1 MSFKPGQTIKCTIQ
15 TAPRAKG
22 PRTTLA
28 RLMRRD
34 ADINRSLKRAQRMR
48 RQRLHAYIRGGR
60 LWYNR
65 EKRAKI
71 ARVEAGNTW
80 TMPWTPDLE
89 ADLNSVAAYI
99 TIEPV

>member
-1 MSFKPGQTIKCTIQ
+1 MSFKPGQTIKCTIK

-22 PRTTLA
+22 PRVTLA

-34 ADINRSLKRAQRMR
+34 ADNNRNLKRAQRMR
-48 RQRLHAYIRGGR
+48 RQRMHAYIRGGR
-60 LWYNR
+60 MWYDR

-71 ARVEAGNTW
+71 ARVVSGNSW

-89 ADLNSVAAYI
+89 ADLNSVADYI
-99 TIEPV
+99 TIEQA